1 MGRVAREINWINILT
16 DNEHE
21 KAQDAIQG
29 TVFLSLLY
37 RINQN
42 NYEIKGIV

>member
-29 TVFLSLLY
+29 LSLAVVQDKSKQLWD
-37 RINQN
+37 
-42 NYEIKGIV
+42 